1 VSPLAASDEKSWGIA
16 GIFGFAI
23 DDSGEH
29 GGISVGLSELSEQ
42 AALLWPKYAKSFI
55 PEAFHPIVGQWR
67 RPGGA
72 RRAKLF

>member
-1 VSPLAASDEKSWGIA
+1 LAASNQERRGIA

-23 DDSGEH
+23 DDGGEH
-29 GGISVGLSELSEQ
+29 GRVAVGLSELSEE
-42 AALLWPKYAKSFI
+42 AALLWPEYAKSFI
-55 PEAFHPIVGQWR
+55 PNAFHPIVGQWR